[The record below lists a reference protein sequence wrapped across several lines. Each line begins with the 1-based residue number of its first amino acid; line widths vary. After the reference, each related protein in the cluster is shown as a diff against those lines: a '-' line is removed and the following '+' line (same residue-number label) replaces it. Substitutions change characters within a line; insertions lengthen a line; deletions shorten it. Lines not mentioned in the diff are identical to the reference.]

1 MSKAPHE
8 AEVLDWAYAM
18 VTDEGVNEW
27 TRLAC
32 RRYLD
37 DRKDPRWDFRPA
49 LPEFCIEMIEGL
61 FTLDQGED
69 ADGRPMR
76 GKPFRLQPWHLFST
90 YNIAGFYWPGTEI
103 RRFTEAGTFAP
114 RKTVKTKWGVA
125 LIWSLALAHRLSGA
139 KAKSVAGSL
148 KQGMEGFDFLTYN
161 MEQLGLIAENNP
173 PGYLVKMDSS
183 LGHSVSGEI
192 WRGYVEFET
201 LAYKPDLFDSFN
213 AQFVHLDELEL
224 YKNAIPYA
232 RLRDATKAYT
242 NKLILATFTAGDDAV
257 GFAARH
263 HEYLQK
269 ILKGTITGLDADR
282 TFAFLAEAPR
292 QEDGSVDY
300 TNPAVHR
307 AANPA
312 YGITIRPNDMLAA
325 ALQAQNNPELRME
338 FLTRSLNVF
347 VGSFKAWF
355 NLDEFRNSDARYN
368 WTQPEAARL
377 VKNWYGGADL
387 SRLHDLTAAVIVG
400 EIPAAKAR
408 TETWTPPEDVLV
420 ILPHAWFP
428 ITAAA
433 EKAKEDEIPLFGWE
447 EDGWL
452 DMPNT
457 SSMDPTEPV
466 KQFRKWRSEGF
477 RIRKVGHDRKFA
489 KRYCEAMEQAKFS
502 IVDQP
507 QLAISKSEGLRY
519 IEHKAKIGCLYYF
532 HAEPYEYC
540 VSNVKGR
547 EKQDDVVVY
556 EKISDTA
563 RMDLFDASVFAAV
576 RMLADE
582 QRLKS
587 ASAWFDRDP
596 TP

>member
-269 ILKGTITGLDADR
+269 ILNLVRSNADENVNLIFGHRVDESMKERVSVTIIATGFPPSQKSSSSQYSRPKVDKPNVVSAREWDSMQKAGISSSAAPRVNTQVRSESSGEWGDIEQPAIYRLRGKVPGIRTEGPSYVRRTDQRGPAQDAGGAGLPAAHADAGADR
-282 TFAFLAEAPR
+282 
-292 QEDGSVDY
+292 G
-300 TNPAVHR
+300 
-307 AANPA
+307 
-312 YGITIRPNDMLAA
+312 G
-325 ALQAQNNPELRME
+325 QAHP
-338 FLTRSLNVF
+338 
-347 VGSFKAWF
+347 
-355 NLDEFRNSDARYN
+355 
-368 WTQPEAARL
+368 
-377 VKNWYGGADL
+377 
-387 SRLHDLTAAVIVG
+387 
-400 EIPAAKAR
+400 
-408 TETWTPPEDVLV
+408 
-420 ILPHAWFP
+420 
-428 ITAAA
+428 
-433 EKAKEDEIPLFGWE
+433 
-447 EDGWL
+447 
-452 DMPNT
+452 
-457 SSMDPTEPV
+457 
-466 KQFRKWRSEGF
+466 
-477 RIRKVGHDRKFA
+477 
-489 KRYCEAMEQAKFS
+489 
-502 IVDQP
+502 
-507 QLAISKSEGLRY
+507 GLR
-519 IEHKAKIGCLYYF
+519 G
-532 HAEPYEYC
+532 PQ
-540 VSNVKGR
+540 R
-547 EKQDDVVVY
+547 E
-556 EKISDTA
+556 
-563 RMDLFDASVFAAV
+563 F
-576 RMLADE
+576 
-582 QRLKS
+582 
-587 ASAWFDRDP
+587 
-596 TP
+596 